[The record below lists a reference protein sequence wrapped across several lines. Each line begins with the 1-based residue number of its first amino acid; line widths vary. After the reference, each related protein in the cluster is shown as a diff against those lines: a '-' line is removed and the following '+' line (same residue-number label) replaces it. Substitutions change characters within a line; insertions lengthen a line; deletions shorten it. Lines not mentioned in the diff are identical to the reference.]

1 MASPRHRGETAL
13 HRLQK
18 TNSRKRIL
26 DAAQALLSELSYV
39 QTTVEQIA
47 ARAKVTKITFYRH
60 FSGKFDVA
68 NAVMAQG
75 QPPLLNIFS
84 TLGKSEH
91 LDQAQI
97 RVWLDE
103 VVSHFERGKVFLSV
117 SREIAAIE
125 RQHRGYLFD
134 FYTQAVEELSKGIPE
149 FVVASRTDLGMARA
163 ILLVRQTLQV
173 CFDLVLYDEASY
185 RESFLT
191 VVAEQF
197 AAFLDD
203 MREESGGSS
212 PRSQG
217 ASA

>member
-1 MASPRHRGETAL
+1 MVSPRPRGETVL

-26 DAAQALLSELSYV
+26 DAARALFSETSYA

-47 ARAKVTKITFYRH
+47 SRAKVTKITFYRH
-60 FSGKFDVA
+60 FSGKLEA
-68 NAVMAQG
+68 ATALLAQG
-75 QPPLLNIFS
+75 QPPLLKIFS
-84 TLGKSEH
+84 ELAKSEH
-91 LDQAQI
+91 PDRAQV
-97 RVWLDE
+97 RAWLDE

-134 FYTQAVEELSKGIPE
+134 FYTLAIEELSKGIPE
-149 FVVASRTDLGMARA
+149 FVVASRTRFGMARA

-173 CFDLVLYDEASY
+173 CFDLVLYDEPMD
-185 RESFLT
+185 RESFLS
-191 VVAEQF
+191 VVAAQF
-197 AAFLDD
+197 SAFLDD
-203 MREESGGSS
+203 MRVEAAGDAASRQS
-212 PRSQG
+212 